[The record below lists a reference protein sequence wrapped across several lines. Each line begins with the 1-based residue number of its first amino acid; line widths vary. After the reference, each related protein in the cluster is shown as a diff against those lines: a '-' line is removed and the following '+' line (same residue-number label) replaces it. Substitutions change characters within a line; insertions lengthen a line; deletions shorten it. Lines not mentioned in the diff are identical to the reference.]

1 MKKRLRRYA
10 VHVGRIT
17 LHVSRWGLYVSAVVL
32 VLLAILFTVTSFLL
46 PRLAQ
51 QKSDLEQYLSRRSGH
66 EVRIQSLHAYWDG
79 LHPGALATGLEVY
92 SANEVQPSIRLHEV
106 RISLALTPL
115 LWGKFEINSLVVV
128 QPSLAVE
135 RLADG
140 RFRVTGF
147 DPMHA
152 GDAGSGGGE
161 KFVAWLFRQGRLA
174 IENGELQWFD
184 RRDPTATT
192 AMHLSRV
199 NLSLYN
205 SGDRH
210 RLDFSADFPPGV
222 CRDCSLTLDVE
233 GDPLTSTDWSGSV
246 YLRASQI
253 DVATLPLIAREK
265 LPPDFRGRFTTQIWS
280 EWEQGRPVSLK
291 GHVQAAG
298 LSVPLPA
305 WKSPIGIRLASG
317 DLSWRTQGD
326 GWRLDVANPVVGLTG
341 KTWAAGH
348 ARVIH
353 QPDESRIQVRHADIG
368 DISAFAALAYAGRPP
383 PDAEAAPVKPH
394 PLLDYWLAGKPEGM
408 LDNFR
413 LRIQGDWA
421 APEDFALEADVAA
434 GAILPYEKY
443 PGIRGLNGH
452 LSLSRLRGDL
462 RVDSTDVTA
471 TFPQLFRA
479 PLVAKRASGAI
490 NWEKRDD
497 YWLVNGNDLQL
508 IADDGRGTG
517 KMSVRVP
524 LDKSI
529 SPYLKLR
536 VDFQDGNGANAA
548 RYYPVQHLSPKTL
561 AWMES
566 SFVDGKITQ
575 GYLLY
580 DGPVRD
586 FPFRNGTGKFELRGH
601 VSNAVY
607 RFLPGWEPVRQGEAD
622 VAVNNAEVLVTG
634 VGKIGKLSA
643 SQIVV
648 QSHDTS
654 EGKHIV
660 HVTGKIAGPLD
671 TTLDLLRDT
680 KPEPGTARWLG
691 YIPPGLKGSGDGI
704 LTLDLTIPVGQAHST
719 RLNGEYSFLKNN
731 LSFPGTGVTADAVEG
746 NVRFSQDGIREGS
759 LRARFLGGDTV
770 FTAARDQDRL
780 LIRGEGAITARGL
793 APIVGPL
800 IAPKLTGAAG
810 WNATWRA
817 NQAAGDLSADVD
829 LHGLKAALP
838 PPLDRPDGLSDDKL
852 IVRTE
857 TASRDS
863 FLIALTVG
871 SSARGRL
878 ALSRVDDGWRFV
890 GGRVSFGEERVA
902 TSGERGLHVSA
913 RLEQLDL
920 DQWWPLLGGGSS
932 GAPDFL
938 ARVSA
943 EVKSFDMFDR
953 RFGNLALDFVH
964 QRDLWSGTVNGASM
978 AGSARLSGRGRAA
991 NIELDLARL
1000 TLPRKQHPDSVA
1012 QGDPRRLPTVTL
1024 RSKSFVF
1031 QDKPLGEL
1039 DFMAAPADAG
1049 WAIKRFDMTRPEM
1062 KLNISGSW
1070 LFVNNQHKSDF
1081 NLEFNSTDLGKT
1093 MDAFGIPDQVA
1104 GGEVNVKSHLAWPGA
1119 PADPQLATLSGK
1131 VQVTAQKGRFLQVK
1145 QGAGRLFGLL
1155 DVSAIGRY
1163 LRLDFSPVFGKGF
1176 IYDRINGDVNI
1187 ENGNAYTQGFS
1198 IRGPATE
1205 IDVGGRVGLA
1215 AEDYDL
1221 SIEVQP
1227 KLSDTVTL
1235 ATWGVLGPQVAAV
1248 VLAVQKIFKKQIAA
1262 GTRVTYTVKGPWDNP
1277 VITKSVKEKKSAT
1290 SAVPLPAGE

>member
-1 MKKRLRRYA
+1 MKKLFRRYA
-10 VHVGRIT
+10 VHVGRVT
-17 LHVSRWGLYVSAVVL
+17 LHVSRWGLYVFAVVL
-32 VLLAILFTVTSFLL
+32 ALLAMLFTVTSFLL

-51 QKSDLEQYLSRRSGH
+51 QKSDLEEYLSRRSGH

-92 SANEVQPSIRLHEV
+92 SANEVQPSIRLQEV

-128 QPSLAVE
+128 KPSLAIE
-135 RLADG
+135 RLEDG

-152 GDAGSGGGE
+152 AQADAGGGE

-174 IENGELQWFD
+174 IEDGELQWFD
-184 RRDPTATT
+184 RRDTAAT
-192 AMHLSRV
+192 AALHLARV
-199 NLSLYN
+199 NLSLHN

-210 RLDFSADFPPGV
+210 RLDFSADFPPGM
-222 CRDCSLTLDVE
+222 CRDCSLTLDIE
-233 GDPLTSTDWSGSV
+233 GNPLTSADWSGSV
-246 YLRASQI
+246 YLRASQV
-253 DVATLPLIAREK
+253 DVASLPLIAREK
-265 LPPDFRGRFTTQIWS
+265 LPPDFRGRFAAQIWS
-280 EWEQGRPVSLK
+280 DWEQGRPVSLK

-298 LSVPLPA
+298 LSLPLPA
-305 WKSPIGIRLASG
+305 WKSPIDIRLASG
-317 DLSWRTQGD
+317 DLSWRVQGD

-341 KTWAAGH
+341 RTWAAGH

-353 QPDESRIQVRHADIG
+353 HPDESRIQIRHVDVG
-368 DISAFAALAYAGRPP
+368 DVSAFAARAYADRPP
-383 PDAEAAPVKPH
+383 ADAAPAKPH
-394 PLLDYWLAGKPEGM
+394 ALLDYWLAGKPEGM
-408 LDNFR
+408 LDNFK
-413 LRIQGDWA
+413 LGIQGDWA
-421 APEDFALEADVAA
+421 APEDFALETDITA
-434 GAILPYEKY
+434 GAILPHGKY

-452 LSLSRLRGDL
+452 LVASRRRGDL
-462 RVDSTDVTA
+462 RVDTSGVTV

-479 PLVAKRASGAI
+479 PLAAKRASGVI
-490 NWEKRDD
+490 RWERHDD
-497 YWLVNGNDLQL
+497 YWQVNGSDLQV

-517 KMSVRVP
+517 ELNVRVP
-524 LDKSI
+524 LDKTI

-566 SFVDGKITQ
+566 SFVDGKITR
-575 GYLLY
+575 GNLLY

-586 FPFRNGTGKFELRGH
+586 FPFRNGTGKFELHGH
-601 VSNAVY
+601 VSRAVY
-607 RFLPGWEPVRQGEAD
+607 RFLPGWEPVRQVEAD
-622 VAVNNAEVLVTG
+622 VAVNNDAVLVTG
-634 VGKIGKLSA
+634 DGRIGKLSA

-648 QSHDTS
+648 RSYDTG
-654 EGKHIV
+654 EGRHVV
-660 HVTGKIAGPLD
+660 HVTGKVAGPLEA
-671 TTLDLLRDT
+671 TLEVLRDT

-691 YIPPGLKGSGDGI
+691 YIPPALKGTGDGT
-704 LTLDLTIPVGQAHST
+704 LSLDLTIPVGQPHST
-719 RLNGEYSFLKNN
+719 RLNGEYGFLKNS
-731 LSFPGTGVTADAVEG
+731 LSFPGTGVAAEG
-746 NVRFSQDGIREGS
+746 IEGSVRFSQDGIRDGS

-770 FTAARDQDRL
+770 FTAAREQDRL
-780 LIRGEGAITARGL
+780 LIRGVGAVTARGL

-800 IAPKLTGAAG
+800 IAPKLTGAIG
-810 WNATWRA
+810 WNATWRGDRG
-817 NQAAGDLSADVD
+817 AGDLSADVD
-829 LHGLKAALP
+829 LHGLKVALP
-838 PPLDRPDGLSDDKL
+838 PPLDRPDGLADDKL

-857 TASRDS
+857 TGPRDGM
-863 FLIALTVG
+863 LIALNVG
-871 SSARGRL
+871 NSAGGRL
-878 ALSRVDDGWRFV
+878 VFSRADDGWHFI
-890 GGRVSFGEERVA
+890 GGRIGFGEGRVA

-920 DQWWPLLGGGSS
+920 DQWWPLLGGGST

-943 EVKSFDMFDR
+943 EVRSFAMFDR
-953 RFGNLALDFVH
+953 RFGNLALDFTH
-964 QRDLWSGTVNGASM
+964 RGDLWSGTVNGASV

-1000 TLPRKQHPDSVA
+1000 TLPRKQHADTGGP
-1012 QGDPRRLPTVTL
+1012 GDPRRLPTVTL

-1039 DFMAAPADAG
+1039 DFMAAPIDAG

-1062 KLNISGSW
+1062 KLNISGNW
-1070 LFVNNQHKSDF
+1070 LFVDNRHKSDF

-1093 MDAFGIPDQVA
+1093 MEAIGIPDQVA
-1104 GGEVNVKSHLAWPGA
+1104 GGEVSVKSHLVWPGA
-1119 PADPQLATLSGK
+1119 PADPRLATLSGK
-1131 VQVTAQKGRFLQVK
+1131 IQLSAQKGRFLQVK

-1176 IYDRINGDVNI
+1176 IYDRINGEVNI

-1198 IRGPATE
+1198 IRGPATQ

>member
-10 VHVGRIT
+10 VHVGRLT

-32 VLLAILFTVTSFLL
+32 ALLAVLFTVTSFLL

-51 QKSDLEQYLSRRSGH
+51 QKSDLEEYLSRRSGH
-66 EVRIQSLHAYWDG
+66 EVRIQSLQAYWDG
-79 LHPGALATGLEVY
+79 LHPGALVTGLEVY

-128 QPSLAVE
+128 KPSLAVE

-152 GDAGSGGGE
+152 AEAGGGE

-184 RRDPTATT
+184 RRDTTATT
-192 AMHLSRV
+192 AMHLARV
-199 NLSLYN
+199 NLSLHN

-222 CRDCSLTLDVE
+222 CRDCSLTLDIE
-233 GDPLTSTDWSGSV
+233 GNPLASADWGGSV

-253 DVATLPLIAREK
+253 DVAALPLIAREK
-265 LPPDFRGRFTTQIWS
+265 LPPDFRGRFAAQIWS

-291 GHVQAAG
+291 GHVQATG
-298 LSVPLPA
+298 LSLPLPA
-305 WKSPIGIRLASG
+305 WKSPLGIRLASG
-317 DLSWRTQGD
+317 DLSWRAQGD

-353 QPDESRIQVRHADIG
+353 QPDESRIQIRHLDIG
-368 DISAFAALAYAGRPP
+368 DISAFAARAYTDRPP
-383 PDAEAAPVKPH
+383 ADAAPAPVQPH
-394 PLLDYWLAGKPEGM
+394 PLLAYWLAGKPEGT

-421 APEDFALEADVAA
+421 APEDFALEADIAA

-462 RVDSTDVTA
+462 RVDSTGVTA

-479 PLVAKRASGAI
+479 PLAAKRASGAI
-490 NWEKRDD
+490 SWEKHDE
-497 YWLVNGNDLQL
+497 YWLVNGNDLQV
-508 IADDGRGTG
+508 ISDDGRGTG
-517 KMSVRVP
+517 KLSVRVP

-548 RYYPVQHLSPKTL
+548 RYYPVSHLSPKTL

-601 VSNAVY
+601 VSHAVY

-634 VGKIGKLSA
+634 DGKIGSLNA

-648 QSHDTS
+648 RSQDAG
-654 EGKHIV
+654 EGKHV
-660 HVTGKIAGPLD
+660 VRVTGKVAGPLGA
-671 TTLDLLRDT
+671 TLDVLRDT

-691 YIPPGLKGSGDGI
+691 YIPPGLKGTGDGI
-704 LTLDLTIPVGQAHST
+704 LGLDLTIPVGQAHSAQ
-719 RLNGEYSFLKNN
+719 LNGEYSFLKSN
-731 LSFPGTGVTADAVEG
+731 LSFPGTGVTAEG
-746 NVRFSQDGIREGS
+746 IEGKVRFSQEGIREGG
-759 LRARFLGGDTV
+759 LRARILGGDAV

-800 IAPKLTGAAG
+800 IAPKLTGAAS
-810 WNATWRA
+810 WNAAWRG
-817 NQAAGDLSADVD
+817 NQGAGDLSATVD
-829 LHGLKAALP
+829 LRGLKAALP
-838 PPLDRPDGLSDDKL
+838 PPLDRPNGLADGQLM
-852 IVRTE
+852 VRTE
-857 TASRDS
+857 AGTRDS
-863 FLIALTVG
+863 FLIALNVG
-871 SSARGRL
+871 NSAGGRL
-878 ALSRVDDGWRFV
+878 AFSRVDDGWHFV
-890 GGRVSFGEERVA
+890 GGRVGFGEERVIP
-902 TSGERGLHVSA
+902 TGERGLHVSA

-920 DQWWPLLGGGSS
+920 DQWWPLLGGGSY

-943 EVKSFDMFDR
+943 EVKSFAMFDR
-953 RFGNLALDFVH
+953 RFGNLALDFAH
-964 QRDLWSGTVNGASM
+964 RGNLWSGTLNGASM
-978 AGSARLSGRGRAA
+978 AGSAKVSGRGRAA

-1000 TLPRKQHPDSVA
+1000 ALPRKQHAGSET
-1012 QGDPRRLPTVTL
+1012 QGDPRHLPTVTL

-1039 DFMAAPADAG
+1039 DFMAVPGDAG
-1049 WAIKRFDMTRPEM
+1049 WLIRRFNLTRPEM
-1062 KLNISGSW
+1062 KLNVSGSW
-1070 LFVNNQHKSDF
+1070 QFVNNQQLSDF

-1093 MDAFGIPDQVA
+1093 MDALGVPDQVA
-1104 GGEVNVKSHLAWPGA
+1104 GGEVNVKSHLSWPGA
-1119 PADPQLATLSGK
+1119 PADPQLAALSGK
-1131 VQVTAQKGRFLQVK
+1131 IQVSAQKGRFLQVK
-1145 QGAGRLFGLL
+1145 TGAGRLFGLL

-1163 LRLDFSPVFGKGF
+1163 LKLDFSPVFGKGF
-1176 IYDRINGDVNI
+1176 IYDRINGDVNV
-1187 ENGNAYTQGFS
+1187 EKGNAYTQGFS

-1221 SIEVQP
+1221 AIEVQP

-1248 VLAVQKIFKKQIAA
+1248 ALAVQKIFKKQIAE
-1262 GTRVTYTVKGPWDNP
+1262 GTRVTYVVKGPWDNP
-1277 VITKSVKEKKSAT
+1277 VITKSVKEKKSRT
-1290 SAVPLPAGE
+1290 SVVPVPAGE